1 MENNACAYIVIQR
14 IWDCSY
20 EYSWNMFVSLSLD
33 EARKEMMRR
42 FIIRYANEVD
52 SADSRYFDEVRKTV
66 ECDLDECSTYPDHGD
81 FFQIFVESMEL
92 GKVNMDF

>member
-1 MENNACAYIVIQR
+1 MGNNNAYIVIQR
-14 IWDCSY
+14 IWDGNCDDT
-20 EYSWNMFVSLSLD
+20 WNMFVSLSLE

-52 SADSRYFDEVRKTV
+52 STDSRYFDEVRRTV

-92 GKVNMDF
+92 GKVNMDY